1 MSMKKL
7 LGAGLMAGAMLMTA
21 PATGFAQARPVSGGD
36 DSTVLF
42 GAGITFMNVAEQT
55 GIGVAANGLFNTL
68 KTTGNGRIGIVGD
81 FGLNDFDGGTVVT
94 VMGGARYTFTT
105 QGKVAPYGQLLVGL
119 VHCCGDTDFDPS
131 LGFGI
136 DVAWKPNLNFRGELS
151 FIFEEEDA
159 ARFFFG
165 VSMPLS
171 KKR

>member
-1 MSMKKL
+1 
-7 LGAGLMAGAMLMTA
+7 
-21 PATGFAQARPVSGGD
+21 
-36 DSTVLF
+36 
-42 GAGITFMNVAEQT
+42 MNVSDST
-55 GIGVAANGLFNTL
+55 GIGVAANALFNTL

-81 FGLNDFDGGTVVT
+81 FGLNDFDGGTVVS

-105 QGKVAPYGQLLVGL
+105 QGKVSPYGQFLAGL

-151 FIFEEEDA
+151 FILSEHDA

-165 VSMPLS
+165 VSMPLN
-171 KKR
+171 KR